1 MIPIINK
8 SIVPLK
14 YRIGFTKYC
23 PSKYDLLYELTE
35 FLEAEQ
41 KEEFN
46 EWELKNKTKS
56 RVNSLEENL
65 QTLIDEGYIE
75 KSKYTKYRLIKNMW
89 Q

>member
-35 FLEAEQ
+35 FIEAEHLSDTYSGG
-41 KEEFN
+41 FGS
-46 EWELKNKTKS
+46 T
-56 RVNSLEENL
+56 
-65 QTLIDEGYIE
+65 GE
-75 KSKYTKYRLIKNMW
+75 K
-89 Q
+89 